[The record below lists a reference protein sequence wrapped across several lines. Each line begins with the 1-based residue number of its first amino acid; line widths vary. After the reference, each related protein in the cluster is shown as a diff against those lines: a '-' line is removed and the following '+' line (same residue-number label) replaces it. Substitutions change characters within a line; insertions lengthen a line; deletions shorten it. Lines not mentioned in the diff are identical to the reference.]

1 MCPRNTIAAR
11 PKPRAI
17 QRAFLASDAPHGILK
32 TLRARWLAA
41 HRQLLFH
48 GPGTA
53 ALHRPAIPACPL
65 TMIPEPEIAAGM
77 GERPR
82 SAQMLMSLAPL
93 PLANIAAIE
102 SPVPADQ
109 PAGTLCFSEEV
120 SRIRNYA
127 ARAIEG
133 IAASPNEDLN
143 LFLADGRAGA
153 ALPSPSR

>member
-1 MCPRNTIAAR
+1 
-11 PKPRAI
+11 
-17 QRAFLASDAPHGILK
+17 
-32 TLRARWLAA
+32 
-41 HRQLLFH
+41 
-48 GPGTA
+48 
-53 ALHRPAIPACPL
+53 
-65 TMIPEPEIAAGM
+65 MIPEPEIAAGM

-127 ARAIEG
+127 AAARAIEG